1 MLRLAL
7 VLALVAGIAALVVNF
22 VVTKPAI
29 EQQTQKLGETTQQLA
44 SMTEAKGK
52 AETEAKVAK
61 ANAEKAG
68 RELSETKTALE
79 TASTEASLQKTR
91 ADKLA
96 TDLSKTAKERNE
108 ANQELARWQVLGIQ
122 PEQVTKLQADFRDA
136 SDARAALNEEKRIFI
151 RDIASLQTRLSR
163 YEGGDEKPVEMPGL
177 KGSVIAVDP
186 KWDFVLLD
194 VGADQ
199 GAKEHGVVMVRHGD
213 KLIGKARIVSV
224 EKDRSYANLL
234 PDWKQGDVAVAEGD
248 KILY

>member
-29 EQQTQKLGETTQQLA
+29 EQQTATLGDTQSKLTAETA
-44 SMTEAKGK
+44 ARGK
-52 AETEAKVAK
+52 AEADAKLAK

-68 RELSETKTALE
+68 KELSETKTALE
-79 TASTEASLQKTR
+79 TASNDATMQKTR

-96 TDLSKTAKERNE
+96 TDLNKASKERNE
-108 ANQELARWQVLGIQ
+108 ANQELARWQALGVQ
-122 PEQVTKLQADFRDA
+122 PEQVTKLQNDLRDA
-136 SDARAALNEEKRIFI
+136 NEARTALGEERKIFI
-151 RDIASLQTRLSR
+151 RSIAGLKTRLDR
-163 YEGGDEKPVEMPGL
+163 YEANAEQLVEMPGL
-177 KGSVIAVDP
+177 KGSVLAVDA

-194 VGADQ
+194 VGEDQ
-199 GAKEHGVVMVRHGD
+199 GAKERGVVMVRHGD

-224 EKDRSYANLL
+224 EKNRSIANLL